1 MGNDAS
7 TRRRAGIIQAEK
19 EEEIS
24 HEQLEHLLKR
34 RGQISKEI
42 LETERSYVRGL
53 EILVNIWMKP
63 LLEASSKPSTRVIRE
78 NKVLIIFSIIPD
90 ILKIHQNIL
99 KEMEEVISEWDD
111 DSLLSPVFSN
121 NAEALMQYTTFVN
134 NYNESLKMLARC
146 NKKQRFLVFSEKAK
160 QQSGMDLS
168 AYMIMPIQRLPRY
181 HLLLEDLIK
190 HTRKSH
196 KDYVSLR
203 LAAEE
208 IKRVT
213 NYINEQKGIS
223 ENMHRVLEVQNS
235 LNGNKH
241 IIFTEGR
248 WFISESKFKLK
259 SKDSK
264 KDKIRSKLGTN
275 KWKNA
280 RTVHSFLF
288 NDLLIVG
295 QSTILNTSKSKT
307 PSKKSYDVILKNFLN
322 EVNTHQSADDPNVF
336 KIECGDK
343 QYSARFKTPE
353 GKVGWITEF
362 EKAKASMIEIMRNPT
377 KSISSSNL
385 RSPSVSEESKPS
397 VNIVPAT
404 TSPKSPETIT
414 SPKSPEITKPTVT
427 TAKSP
432 EITKSPATTSPKS
445 PEVAKPTVTSAK
457 SPEITKSP
465 ATASPKSP
473 ELTKPTVI
481 TSSGADKSLEVTKS
495 PPGVAKSPAITSPK
509 SPEITKPTV
518 TTAKSPEITK
528 SPATTSPKSPEIT
541 KPLPGA
547 AKSPATTS
555 PKSPEVTK
563 PTVTTPPGAP
573 KSPPKSTKPPEIT
586 KPALTTSPGAPKAA
600 DIPKPPPGV
609 AKSPVTASP
618 RSISTTNSPVD
629 TRSTASVK
637 TNNNWSEDIGNAS
650 NTNTSQSEDSVTIA
664 IPKGVRE
671 EEQPLVQDKPKKSC
685 CSCSIL

>member
-445 PEVAKPTVTSAK
+445 PEV
-457 SPEITKSP
+457 
-465 ATASPKSP
+465 
-473 ELTKPTVI
+473 
-481 TSSGADKSLEVTKS
+481 
-495 PPGVAKSPAITSPK
+495 
-509 SPEITKPTV
+509 
-518 TTAKSPEITK
+518 
-528 SPATTSPKSPEIT
+528 
-541 KPLPGA
+541 
-547 AKSPATTS
+547 
-555 PKSPEVTK
+555 TK